1 MNKGG
6 KSMLPEDMDYLA
18 RKERQKDLLREVEAS
33 QLQQKSTGQQEK
45 PDRLD
50 RKAAQWVGQQ
60 MVRWGQELQRYSAG
74 PEADEA
80 S

>member
-1 MNKGG
+1 
-6 KSMLPEDMDYLA
+6 MLPEDMDYLA
-18 RKERQKDLLREVEAS
+18 RKERQKDLLREVEAN
-33 QLQQKSTGQQEK
+33 QLQQKSTRQQER

-60 MVRWGQELQRYSAG
+60 MVRWGQELQRYSG
-74 PEADEA
+74 GSEANEA

>member
-1 MNKGG
+1 MF
-6 KSMLPEDMDYLA
+6 PEDMDYLA

-33 QLQQKSTGQQEK
+33 QLQQKNTQQREK

-74 PEADEA
+74 LEADE
-80 S
+80 SS